1 MLFRTTR
8 SAIDMSKTGIRII
21 PETPS
26 EHAAAIEALYDE
38 TFGPGH
44 FAKTAE
50 RLREYN
56 TSLPALSRVAIKKD
70 KLIAATR
77 IWPVRVETGGDA
89 VFVGPVAVAPE
100 ARGSKLG
107 LEVTLAAL
115 QAASKD
121 GWHGAILIGA
131 PLYFEEIG
139 FRQVPSGTLVF
150 PGPQDQAR
158 VMIADLAGDA
168 SIYAGKIRAA

>member
-1 MLFRTTR
+1 M
-8 SAIDMSKTGIRII
+8 
-21 PETPS
+21 
-26 EHAAAIEALYDE
+26 
-38 TFGPGH
+38 
-44 FAKTAE
+44 
-50 RLREYN
+50 
-56 TSLPALSRVAIKKD
+56 AIKKD

-158 VMIADLAGDA
+158 VMIADLAGNA
-168 SIYAGKIRAA
+168 SFYAGKIRAV